1 MLFILN
7 EVMFDLSRIDSFGLI
22 VAAVGYVIVFTSLVL
37 LYYVF
42 SSLPRIINI
51 KIRSRLRKEGK
62 EFAEQDDFSVS
73 GEVNAAISTALYL
86 YFNEM
91 HDEESNIITIR
102 KVSKT
107 YSPWSSKIYGLR
119 NFNPPKY

>member
-1 MLFILN
+1 MVLEKI
-7 EVMFDLSRIDSFGLI
+7 MFDLSNIDSYGLI
-22 VAAVGYVIVFTSLVL
+22 VAAVGYVIVF
-37 LYYVF
+37 
-42 SSLPRIINI
+42 SSLLMLYIVFVNLPRVINI
-51 KIRSRLRKEGK
+51 KIRNRLRKEGK
-62 EFAEQDDFSVS
+62 ECAEQEDLSIP

-91 HDEESNIITIR
+91 HDEESNVITIT

-119 NFNPPKY
+119 SFNRSKY